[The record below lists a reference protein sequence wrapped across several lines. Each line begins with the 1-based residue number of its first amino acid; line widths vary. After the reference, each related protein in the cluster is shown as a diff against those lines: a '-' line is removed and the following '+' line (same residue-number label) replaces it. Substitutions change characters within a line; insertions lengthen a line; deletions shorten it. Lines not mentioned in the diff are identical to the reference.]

1 MMPSPGNEHATEA
14 PGAALPGGKVEPAPG
29 ESPRPKRAY
38 VKPVLKR
45 YGVLKSVAGSKI
57 DFTPP
62 E

>member
-1 MMPSPGNEHATEA
+1 MTPSLGNEHIAEA
-14 PGAALPGGKVEPAPG
+14 PGAARPERKVESAPG
-29 ESPRPKRAY
+29 ESPRPKRPY
-38 VKPVLKR
+38 VKPMLKR